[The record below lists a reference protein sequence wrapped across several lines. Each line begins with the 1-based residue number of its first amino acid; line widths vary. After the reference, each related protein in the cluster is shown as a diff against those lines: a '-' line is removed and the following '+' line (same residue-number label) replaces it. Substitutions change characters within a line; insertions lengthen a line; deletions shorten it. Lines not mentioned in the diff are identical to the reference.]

1 MFDQR
6 GKGLRIEGL
15 CRTLRDLCGLNGRAV
30 RHLNNLRMGALAMG
44 SKRPAKCLPEW
55 QSRNKTDTAGERL
68 MSTLRCE
75 ERGLAVASGAM
86 GGAYGAPLQPLQ
98 YLDLDLDEAGA
109 GVTYGAERR
118 S

>member
-1 MFDQR
+1 
-6 GKGLRIEGL
+6 
-15 CRTLRDLCGLNGRAV
+15 
-30 RHLNNLRMGALAMG
+30 
-44 SKRPAKCLPEW
+44 
-55 QSRNKTDTAGERL
+55 